1 LATDVLRNLGGQG
14 LGHVAVKDLFG
25 ILNIPEAF
33 ILLLEKVSI
42 VAC

>member
-1 LATDVLRNLGGQG
+1 LATDVFRNLGGQG
-14 LGHVAVKDLFG
+14 LAVKDLFG